1 MSRQSPTKA
10 QAKITELWWEPTI
23 ATAAARSGTDETG
36 LYRPLIERSLE
47 VALER
52 CRVGSQG
59 RPERDVP
66 NFPISG
72 AMNRASS
79 RKEAT
84 RPHLTR
90 CRFGCRVDGVS
101 NGR

>member
-36 LYRPLIERSLE
+36 LYRPFVERSLE

-66 NFPISG
+66 NFPISS
-72 AMNRASS
+72 AMNHASS

-90 CRFGCRVDGVS
+90 CRVGRRVDGVS

>member
-36 LYRPLIERSLE
+36 LYRPLVECSLE

-52 CRVGSQG
+52 CCAGSQG

-66 NFPISG
+66 QL
-72 AMNRASS
+72 
-79 RKEAT
+79 T
-84 RPHLTR
+84 HLLWDVPRIFAEGGDESAPDTLP
-90 CRFGCRVDGVS
+90 FGCRVDGIQ